1 MDNAS
6 NNATMLQE
14 LARLLEERDIVF
26 DPIDRKVM
34 CYAHVIDLCTGR
46 VIDALTKKR
55 TGDDD
60 DDDSSGLPLPTT
72 HNEQT
77 YDEAVARDP
86 IALGRAVVR
95 AIRASGTRR
104 DAFDELIET
113 GNKKGY
119 FTAGQPA
126 QTVEVKKLQ
135 LLRDVRTRWD
145 SVYYML
151 NRLRELRPV
160 RHDVT
165 LKFS

>member
-26 DPIDRKVM
+26 DPVDRKVM

-46 VIDALTKKR
+46 VVDALTKKW
-55 TGDDD
+55 TDDDD

-72 HNEQT
+72 LNEQT
-77 YDEAVARDP
+77 YDEAVARGP

-95 AIRASGTRR
+95 AIQASSTLCN
-104 DAFDELIET
+104 AFDELIET

-119 FTAGQPA
+119 FKAGEPA
-126 QTVEVKKLQ
+126 QTVEVQKLQ
-135 LLRDVRTRWD
+135 LLRDVCTQWD

-160 RHDVT
+160 RDVT
-165 LKFS
+165 LKFP